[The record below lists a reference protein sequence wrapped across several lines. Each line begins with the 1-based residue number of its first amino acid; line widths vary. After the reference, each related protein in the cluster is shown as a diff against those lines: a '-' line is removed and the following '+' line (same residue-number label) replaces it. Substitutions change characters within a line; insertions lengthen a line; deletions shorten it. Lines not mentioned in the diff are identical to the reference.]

1 MDATNSE
8 DETGHGFDGGWVKM
22 HRQLRNERVFQ
33 DPHLWQLYCYL
44 VFRARHQPGAVS
56 LAVGRNTTT
65 KWLDVGQVIVGRD
78 ALAEALNVKPTTVW
92 DRLLRLEKLGM
103 VSVDSDNHKSVVSV
117 INFQG
122 SQYVEPVDIDKQV
135 TTNKQPVGK
144 RSSSKRQP
152 GDTNRECKNEK
163 NQKNQKNETRERESI
178 GTPSQ
183 TEVEDEIRK
192 YIQELN
198 EPRCA
203 ELKIELEESDREL
216 RAKRDE
222 MAQLETEALKLEPG
236 TPKRLEMKRQY
247 DNIQDR
253 VTWLENYDLKRKS
266 LKEQIELGSFRLSDS
281 DIEATA
287 RQMVNYV
294 DAGRIKSDWKKEIRI
309 WVTRDIN
316 PKTKSSSSSIYQPR
330 KKSPLE
336 VRPDRCFQ

>member
-1 MDATNSE
+1 M
-8 DETGHGFDGGWVKM
+8 F
-22 HRQLRNERVFQ
+22 RQLQNERVFH

-44 VFRARHQPGAVS
+44 VFRARHKPGAVS
-56 LAVGRNTTT
+56 LTVGRNTTT
-65 KWLDVGQVIVGRD
+65 TWLDVGQIVTGRD
-78 ALAEALNVKPTTVW
+78 ALGEALNVKPTTVW

-122 SQYVEPVDIDKQV
+122 SQYVAPVDIDKQV
-135 TTNKQPVGK
+135 TTNRQPVGK

-152 GDTNRECKNEK
+152 GDTNKECKNE
-163 NQKNQKNETRERESI
+163 KNQKNETRERESI

-183 TEVEDEIRK
+183 QEVEDEIRK

-216 RAKRDE
+216 QAKRDE
-222 MAQLETEALKLEPG
+222 MEQLKNEALKLEPKS
-236 TPKRLEMKRQY
+236 PKRLEMKTQH
-247 DNIQDR
+247 DQIESR
-253 VTWLENYDLKRKS
+253 VNWLENYDLRRKS
-266 LKEQIELGSFRLSDS
+266 LKDQIELGTFRLSDS

-287 RQMVNYV
+287 RSMVSYV

-309 WVTRDIN
+309 WVNREIN
-316 PKTKSSSSSIYQPR
+316 PKAKGATSSIYQPR
-330 KKSPLE
+330 KRSSNRKSDLPFVDSKWE
-336 VRPDRCFQ
+336 PA